1 MVQIGVIFL
10 TKFSKQIF
18 QTLFSII
25 GVIIT
30 ILFSK
35 ADLYQYVEM
44 QLNVYTISSSMQKVI
59 YASFETDTFF
69 RIIDFISI
77 VITFLYHFPNIICK
91 YFFKTFCWGMCK
103 AVFISAYLHTNI
115 RDEIGFQTLQKT
127 LMQLLKRLHLID
139 RNCSLK
145 VSGCQINRSH
155 FKNT

>member
-1 MVQIGVIFL
+1 MREYTSEVQIVFC
-10 TKFSKQIF
+10 
-18 QTLFSII
+18 II
-25 GVIIT
+25 SVIIT

-91 YFFKTFCWGMCK
+91 YFSKHFVGECAKLSLFLHIYTQILGMK
-103 AVFISAYLHTNI
+103 SVF
-115 RDEIGFQTLQKT
+115 R
-127 LMQLLKRLHLID
+127 
-139 RNCSLK
+139 
-145 VSGCQINRSH
+145 H
-155 FKNT
+155 FRKH